1 MFRNVNSGIRPHAQQ
16 QADRRV
22 KPRHMKLA
30 VFVFATGTLLA
41 GCGSGG
47 EQDEPQAG
55 CLPLSQMASIVSEAE
70 SEFSSG
76 SRTLADHMN
85 GFEAMQPLIEQI
97 VTECGEP
104 DQDQAFMLAARYGAI
119 TNALSG
125 S

>member
-1 MFRNVNSGIRPHAQQ
+1 MFQNVNSDITPHAQQ
-16 QADRRV
+16 QVERRV

-30 VFVFATGTLLA
+30 VFVLATGTLLA

-47 EQDEPQAG
+47 GSDEPAAG
-55 CLPLSQMASIVSEAE
+55 CPPLSQMAAIVSKAE

-76 SRTLADHMN
+76 SRTLADQIE
-85 GFEAMQPLIEQI
+85 GADAMQPFIEQI